1 MTAMNGI
8 LNIYKESGMT
18 SFAVVAKVRK
28 FCGEKRVGHAGTLDP
43 MATGVLPILVGK
55 AAVMQERLSDHDKTY
70 IAGVRLGVATDT
82 GDVTGNIL
90 ETRDVFV
97 TDEAFC
103 NLLKQFTGK
112 IKQVPPMY
120 SAIQIDGKRLYD
132 LARKGIQVERQARE
146 IEIYKNALIERVND
160 TDFVIE
166 VSCSKGTYIRTLCED
181 IGKELGTVATMY
193 SLERVQ
199 CGDYL
204 KETSIKIGELEALF
218 QQGRQDEIE
227 KLLQPV
233 EPLFGHLPKVK
244 LPEFYTKLCLS
255 GCEIYLKKLRID
267 EDFFK
272 ESNGECRVY
281 TFDNKFI
288 GNAFVKDYPDGKAI
302 KVKYRFL

>member
-1 MTAMNGI
+1 MNGI

-18 SFAVVAKVRK
+18 SFAVVSRVRK

-55 AAVMQERLSDHDKTY
+55 AAVMQEKLSDHDKTY
-70 IAGVRLGVATDT
+70 IAGLRLGICTDT
-82 GDVTGNIL
+82 GDVTGNVL
-90 ETRDVFV
+90 ETRAFSV
-97 TDEAFC
+97 TDEQFC
-103 NLLKQFTGK
+103 DVLERFTGK
-112 IKQVPPMY
+112 IMQVPPMY
-120 SAIQIDGKRLYD
+120 SAIQVDGQRLYD
-132 LARKGIQVERQARE
+132 LARRGIEVERQARE
-146 IEIYKNALIERVND
+146 IEIYENTLIERVSE
-160 TDFVIE
+160 TDFVIK

-181 IGKELGTVATMY
+181 IAKALGTVGTMY

-218 QQGRQDEIE
+218 QQGEQDKIE

-255 GCEIYLKKLRID
+255 GCEIYLKKLKIN
-267 EDFFK
+267 EDYFK
-272 ESNGECRVY
+272 ESDGECRVY

>member
-1 MTAMNGI
+1 MNGI
-8 LNIYKESGMT
+8 LNIYKEGGMT
-18 SFAVVAKVRK
+18 SFAVVSRVRK
-28 FCGEKRVGHAGTLDP
+28 FCSEKRVGHAGTLDP

-55 AAVMQERLSDHDKTY
+55 AAVMQEKLSDHDKTY
-70 IAGVRLGVATDT
+70 IAGVRLGISTDT

-90 ETRDVFV
+90 ETKDVNV
-97 TDEAFC
+97 TTEQFC
-103 NLLKQFTGK
+103 EVLGKFTGK
-112 IKQVPPMY
+112 IMQVPPMY
-120 SAIQIDGKRLYD
+120 SAIQVDGQRLYD
-132 LARKGIQVERQARE
+132 LARKGIEVERQARE
-146 IEIYKNALIERVND
+146 IEIYENSLIERVSD

-181 IGKELGTVATMY
+181 IGKELGVPATMY
-193 SLERVQ
+193 SLERIQ
-199 CGDYL
+199 CGDYT
-204 KETSIKIGELEALF
+204 KETSIKIGELEKLF
-218 QQGRQDEIE
+218 LEGRQDEIE
-227 KLLQPV
+227 KLLAPV
-233 EPLFGHLPKVK
+233 EDLFKHLPKVK

-272 ESNGECRVY
+272 DSGGECRVY